1 MFKLPLLILTYN
13 RSDKLLK
20 LIKILNKIRPLKI
33 YVSCDGPKNN
43 TDIKEIKKIHTTLN
57 FVHKKT
63 KIIKNFYKKNKGIKL
78 APQAG
83 ISWFFKK
90 EKMGIILED
99 DCLPNDLFFKYT
111 KKLLM
116 KYKNNKKIFAICGY
130 NPLEKTNFG
139 DGFYFLS
146 NYFLCW
152 GWATWR
158 RSWLS
163 LDKNLNSFVRSGL
176 ERNLRQKFKNNIEF
190 RYWKKTIK
198 QVQENKIK
206 TWDIQFGVSVWKNKS
221 YCLLPNMNLVDNI
234 GFDNTSTTSPG
245 VKYKVAKVTDCNRK
259 IKSPSVLQIN
269 QKNEDLIFNA
279 MFLPKF
285 FLYPWRIIFIIKTLF
300 FQPKFFFNKVKL
312 LSTWR
317 KL

>member
-1 MFKLPLLILTYN
+1 
-13 RSDKLLK
+13 
-20 LIKILNKIRPLKI
+20 
-33 YVSCDGPKNN
+33 
-43 TDIKEIKKIHTTLN
+43 
-57 FVHKKT
+57 
-63 KIIKNFYKKNKGIKL
+63 
-78 APQAG
+78 
-83 ISWFFKK
+83 
-90 EKMGIILED
+90 
-99 DCLPNDLFFKYT
+99 
-111 KKLLM
+111 M